1 MEATRPLEVN
11 EGMLGE
17 LVPVGGGDPIPLMQA
32 RLLVGRRS
40 RCDICLDFP
49 NVSSQHCELEMESGY
64 WYVRDLRS
72 TNGVKVNGQRV
83 EVQVLMPGDTLTIAA
98 MEFEVVYQPTTDG
111 PPPELEEAAP
121 FAMSLLEKAGLEGR
135 RSERRRAERRR
146 RKLPGSAGAT
156 PKATDSKT
164 DGQAEGGD
172 TEILGW
178 LTEDDVSE

>member
-1 MEATRPLEVN
+1 MGAMRCAGMN

-17 LVPVGGGDPIPLMQA
+17 LVPVGGGDPIPLKQP

-64 WYVRDLRS
+64 WQVRDLRS

-83 EVQVLMPGDTLTIAA
+83 EVQVLLPGDTLKIGAL
-98 MEFEVVYQPTTDG
+98 EFEVVYQPTTDG
-111 PPPELEEAAP
+111 PPPDMAEADP

-146 RKLPGSAGAT
+146 RQS
-156 PKATDSKT
+156 PKTKPDAADLKT
-164 DGQAEGGD
+164 DGRAGEGD

>member
-1 MEATRPLEVN
+1 
-11 EGMLGE
+11 MLGE
-17 LVPVGGGDPIPLMQA
+17 LVPVGGGDPIPLKQA
-32 RLLVGRRS
+32 RLLVGRRR
-40 RCDICLDFP
+40 RCDIRLDFP

-64 WYVRDLRS
+64 WQVRDLRS

-83 EVQVLMPGDTLTIAA
+83 EVQVLMPGDTLTIGS

-111 PPPELEEAAP
+111 PPPDLEEADP

-135 RSERRRAERRR
+135 RSELRRAERRR
-146 RKLPGSAGAT
+146 RQLPRS
-156 PKATDSKT
+156 PRSKADAADSKT
-164 DGQAEGGD
+164 DGQSGEGD